1 MVKLISPKYKRTYPE
16 MIRNELYAIVEMMS
30 RAEHDNGG
38 FLYVYCVLKA
48 AYDLLRRYETTCR
61 ETIFV
66 AELEKNESE
75 MRKKII
81 KMQKQTLHEEMSVL
95 GLFAENIEL

>member
-1 MVKLISPKYKRTYPE
+1 MVKLISPKYKKTYPE
-16 MIRNELYAIVEMMS
+16 TVRNELDAIVEMMS
-30 RAEHDNGG
+30 KTECDNGC

-48 AYDLLRRYETTCR
+48 VYDLLRRYETTCR

-81 KMQKQTLHEEMSVL
+81 KLQKQTLYEEMSVL
-95 GLFAENIEL
+95 GLSAENIEL